1 MKLDLGFVASAT
13 GGSIL
18 GPGSV
23 VCDGASL
30 DSRRIRQGQLFV
42 ALKGE
47 KADGNDFVGEALT
60 RAAAALV
67 SRPAAAPKP
76 LVVVPDTLRA
86 LQDLGREAC
95 LRMAPT
101 VVAVTGS
108 VGKSSAKELI
118 HQALARVR
126 TGVAASQGN
135 LNSTIGVPLS
145 VCNLPDGTRWAVLE
159 MGISRRGEM
168 RNLGRVAPPDVI
180 LFTGVHAVHTEYFD
194 SLEAIAEEKAALAA
208 FLKDGGAILWPAG
221 DPLMEPRLK
230 PLSCRKITFG
240 ERGDVDAEISLDR
253 GFLGYE
259 GALRLSGKRIPFRV
273 PHAGLHAR
281 TLLEAAAVLHSLGL
295 GPEPALEAAQGFVP
309 LPGRLNLRRIPQ
321 DRMIVNDCYNASPF
335 ALTALLER
343 FARTPVMGKK
353 LLVLGDMLELGRL
366 EAEAHAQA
374 GREAASVVD
383 RLITL
388 GPRAAAAARTF
399 AEHGKPAIACETLEA
414 AAEAVLRHTSPGDW
428 IALKASRAVALERL
442 IPLLEDADAV

>member
-18 GPGSV
+18 GPASV
-23 VCDGASL
+23 VCDGISL
-30 DSRRIRQGQLFV
+30 DSRRVRQGQLFV

-47 KADGNDFVGEALT
+47 KADGNDFIEEALT

-67 SRPAAAPKP
+67 SRPAEAPKP

-95 LRMAPT
+95 LRLAPT

-135 LNSTIGVPLS
+135 LNSRFGVPLS

-159 MGISRRGEM
+159 MGISRQGEM
-168 RNLGRVAPPDVI
+168 RDLGRVAPPDVI
-180 LFTGVHAVHTEYFD
+180 LFTGVRPVHTEFFD
-194 SLEAIAEEKAALAA
+194 SLDAIAQEKATLAA
-208 FLKDGGAILWPAG
+208 SLKDGGAILWPAG
-221 DPLMEPRLK
+221 DPLLEPRLK
-230 PLSCRKITFG
+230 PWSCRKITFG
-240 ERGDVDAEISLDR
+240 DRGEVDIEITLDR

-259 GALRLSGKRIPFRV
+259 GVLLLSGKRIPFRV
-273 PHAGLHAR
+273 PHAGLHAG
-281 TLLEAAAVLHSLGL
+281 TLLQAAAVLHALHL
-295 GPEPALEAAQGFVP
+295 GPEPVLEAAEAFVP
-309 LPGRLNLRRIPQ
+309 LPGRLNLRQIPR
-321 DRMIVNDCYNASPF
+321 DRVLVNDCYNASPF

-343 FARTPVMGKK
+343 FARTPVTGKK
-353 LLVLGDMLELGRL
+353 LLVLGDMLELGSV

-399 AEHGKPAIACETLEA
+399 AEKGRPAIACETLEA
-414 AAEAVLRHTSPGDW
+414 AAEAVQRHTSPGDW

-442 IPLLEDADAV
+442 IPFLEDVHAV